1 MRKRIVQ
8 TGDALR
14 LRSEKA
20 DTMIDQ
26 DQAMQLH
33 DRVTR
38 GLELSMEEQAALA
51 AWYAQQDQAESASLA
66 GKPASELVEELR
78 AQIDAT
84 LSRLRQ
90 VTEQIEAQV
99 SENERLRRDNAV
111 LQQELTETRAAPR
124 A

>member
-1 MRKRIVQ
+1 
-8 TGDALR
+8 
-14 LRSEKA
+14 
-20 DTMIDQ
+20 MIDQ

-78 AQIDAT
+78 AQIDPT

>member
-1 MRKRIVQ
+1 
-8 TGDALR
+8 
-14 LRSEKA
+14 
-20 DTMIDQ
+20 MIDQ